1 MSAITIRPGGLV
13 TKDPN
18 DAVVCQFDWG
28 TSSLANAQATIA
40 SQTYRI
46 TTIKAGGDASLS
58 ATITRSGTTATVTTA
73 SAHGYATNNWITIA
87 GATQTDYNGTVK
99 ITVLTTTTFSYTVA
113 NSPTTPATGTI
124 TSTSG
129 MVADNASVLSSSPYL
144 SRWTQVRL
152 LGGTQGALYEVTNNI
167 VTDETPA
174 QHKDRFCLV
183 SIEDR

>member
-1 MSAITIRPGGLV
+1 MSVVTIRPGGLA

-18 DAVVCQFDWG
+18 DAIVCKSDWG
-28 TSSLANAQATIA
+28 TYSLDNAAATIV
-40 SQTYRI
+40 SQTYSI
-46 TTIKAGGDASLS
+46 TVLKAGSDASLS
-58 ATITRSGTTATVTTA
+58 ATITRSSTTATVTTA

-87 GATQTDYNGTVK
+87 GASQPDYNGTVK
-99 ITVLTTTTFSYTVA
+99 ITVLSTTTFTYTVA

-129 MVADNASVLSSSPYL
+129 MVADNPSILSTSPYS

-152 LGGTQGALYEVTNNI
+152 LGGTEGASYEVTNNI

-174 QHKDRFCLV
+174 QHKDRFFLV
-183 SIEDR
+183 AIEDK